1 MVYEAYISFELQ
13 KLNSL
18 NKIGIN
24 GTAMPIIFWK
34 AKMTVIFQI
43 FGKLFVPLWY
53 ERPKEKDNHWK
64 EKVVIQLL

>member
-18 NKIGIN
+18 NKIGIY

-53 ERPKEKDNHWK
+53 ELPKEKDNHWK